1 MRGPK
6 GTERLI
12 IQTPGG
18 LITREVPLRGDLGK
32 DIQAREESLGS
43 RNRRKRQEPDSR
55 QPSQILERLRD
66 PPQNTDRKPDAEHQP
81 LAPPALTTTLAP
93 NNGPIARMPAP
104 NREDK
109 MDDPIYKVVEVVGT
123 SERSS
128 SKAIDN
134 AINKASGTLRN
145 LGWFEV
151 AQMRG
156 AIKDGKVQRY
166 QVTLKVGFTL
176 E

>member
-1 MRGPK
+1 MCQPQRH
-6 GTERLI
+6 I
-12 IQTPGG
+12 IVLSRTWPCEQGG
-18 LITREVPLRGDLGK
+18 
-32 DIQAREESLGS
+32 
-43 RNRRKRQEPDSR
+43 
-55 QPSQILERLRD
+55 
-66 PPQNTDRKPDAEHQP
+66 
-81 LAPPALTTTLAP
+81 
-93 NNGPIARMPAP
+93 
-104 NREDK
+104 
-109 MDDPIYKVVEVVGT
+109 DDGLVEVVGT
-123 SERSS
+123 SEQSI

-166 QVTLKVGFTL
+166 QVTLKVGFAL